1 MRIEERKNEKIRN
14 ENKPQSPYF
23 NRGLNKIGKE
33 DIFLHHIRF
42 DKLKREQA
50 NEKSVQLLML
60 NLIPIISLQLKSRK
74 RKKEIKMNINIYIYR
89 ERENKKF
96 FNHNCSNY

>member
-33 DIFLHHIRF
+33 DIL
-42 DKLKREQA
+42 
-50 NEKSVQLLML
+50 
-60 NLIPIISLQLKSRK
+60 
-74 RKKEIKMNINIYIYR
+74 
-89 ERENKKF
+89 
-96 FNHNCSNY
+96 